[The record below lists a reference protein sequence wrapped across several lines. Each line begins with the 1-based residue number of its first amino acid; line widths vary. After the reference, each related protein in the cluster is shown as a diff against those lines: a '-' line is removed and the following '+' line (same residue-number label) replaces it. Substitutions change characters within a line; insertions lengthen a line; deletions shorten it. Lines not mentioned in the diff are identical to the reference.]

1 MVIELIRQFYTE
13 ERCFRITGDDGE
25 QDFVSF
31 DKSGL
36 LPREQGQAFE
46 IDLGNRLPI
55 FDTEIRPAKKSAY
68 SKESQ
73 NQMALNFYAAGFF
86 APANADAA
94 IACLNMM
101 EFDGKEKTLAQIKQ
115 NQTLFAQV
123 MQLQQM
129 VQQLTAV
136 VDAQNGTNLSGQTP
150 DVAGTAAMSG
160 SDTKGGTTKQSRG
173 SLTTQA
179 ASAARN
185 ATSPR

>member
-1 MVIELIRQFYTE
+1 
-13 ERCFRITGDDGE
+13 
-25 QDFVSF
+25 
-31 DKSGL
+31 
-36 LPREQGQAFE
+36 
-46 IDLGNRLPI
+46 
-55 FDTEIRPAKKSAY
+55 
-68 SKESQ
+68 
-73 NQMALNFYAAGFF
+73 
-86 APANADAA
+86 
-94 IACLNMM
+94 MM

-136 VDAQNGTNLSGQTP
+136 VDAQNGTNLSGQTS
-150 DVAGTAAMSG
+150 DVASTAAMSG
-160 SDTKGGTTKQSRG
+160 TDTKGGTTTQSRG

>member
-1 MVIELIRQFYTE
+1 
-13 ERCFRITGDDGE
+13 
-25 QDFVSF
+25 
-31 DKSGL
+31 
-36 LPREQGQAFE
+36 
-46 IDLGNRLPI
+46 
-55 FDTEIRPAKKSAY
+55 
-68 SKESQ
+68 
-73 NQMALNFYAAGFF
+73 MALNFYAAGFF

-150 DVAGTAAMSG
+150 DVASTAAMSG
-160 SDTKGGTTKQSRG
+160 TDTKGGTTTQSRG

>member
-1 MVIELIRQFYTE
+1 
-13 ERCFRITGDDGE
+13 
-25 QDFVSF
+25 
-31 DKSGL
+31 
-36 LPREQGQAFE
+36 
-46 IDLGNRLPI
+46 
-55 FDTEIRPAKKSAY
+55 
-68 SKESQ
+68 
-73 NQMALNFYAAGFF
+73 
-86 APANADAA
+86 
-94 IACLNMM
+94 MM

-150 DVAGTAAMSG
+150 DVASTAAMSG
-160 SDTKGGTTKQSRG
+160 TDTKGGTTQSRG